1 MRSDA
6 LRACCVVAAVMA
18 CGGRALAQTPDVET
32 APPVN
37 ELSGGSKPEH
47 FLFYSGFDIWRFGL
61 AGFGGFYAAPD
72 GLGKDGF
79 IVRLFISGGRERY
92 DTSTK
97 RFNTDILRA
106 SLLPGWRLSEGSFE
120 LKVFAGLDVESR
132 SLTPDLPAA
141 AASKAHIGARVAAET
156 WWEPVSGTMLT
167 SSLSATTN
175 YKAWS
180 VRGAAGWRAFD
191 QFWAGPEI
199 LASGDVFSRQFRVGA
214 HLTGIRL
221 AAFEWSAAA
230 GFVQDSFGRNGVYGR
245 IGLLARQ

>member
-1 MRSDA
+1 MRSGG
-6 LRACCVVAAVMA
+6 LRACCVVAAVMT
-18 CGGRALAQTPDVET
+18 GGGHALAQGPDVEA

-72 GLGKDGF
+72 GLDKDGF
-79 IVRLFISGGRERY
+79 ILRLFFSAGRERY

-97 RFNTDILRA
+97 RFNTGILRG
-106 SLLPGWRLSEGSFE
+106 SLLPGWRLSEGGFE
-120 LKVFAGLDVESR
+120 LKVFAGLDLEDR
-132 SLTPDLPAA
+132 LPAPGLPAA
-141 AASKAHIGARVAAET
+141 NASKAHIGARVAAET
-156 WWEPVSGTMLT
+156 WWEPMSGTMLT

-175 YKAWS
+175 FNGWS

-191 QFWAGPEI
+191 LFWAGPEI
-199 LASGDVFSRQFRVGA
+199 LASGDVFSRQFRIGA
-214 HLTGIRL
+214 HLTGIKL
-221 AAFEWSAAA
+221 ATFEWSAAA
-230 GFVQDSFGRNGVYGR
+230 GLVQDSFGRNGVYGR